1 MDPVVISVLKGEPT
15 PDELAALVIAL
26 LALAPERRAAR
37 DAPRSRWRASGLRG
51 QSWQGPAAW
60 SAGKRPW
67 THRQP

>member
-1 MDPVVISVLKGEPT
+1 VISVLKGEPT

-26 LALAPERRAAR
+26 LARAPEQRAAAVAR
-37 DAPRSRWRASGLRG
+37 RSRWQASGLRG
-51 QSWQGPAAW
+51 RSWQGPAAW